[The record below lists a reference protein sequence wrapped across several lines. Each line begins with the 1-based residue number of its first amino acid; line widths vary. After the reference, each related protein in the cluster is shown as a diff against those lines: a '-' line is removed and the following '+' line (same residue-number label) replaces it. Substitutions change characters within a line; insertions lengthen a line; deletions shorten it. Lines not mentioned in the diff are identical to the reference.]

1 MVSSKTK
8 NGIIYLIPH
17 MISYMIS
24 YIRSNICRSVNW
36 MIKSNIEGQSLLYFF
51 IIDQQWNTLFSQ
63 KSILMM
69 YAIEEIFANSRS
81 ALSLTCQTNPLKE
94 QWYSELITWPTLAVS
109 SKWSRWQRWWCTN
122 HFLFFP
128 FPWGWRI
135 ENGRLRMK
143 NWEWVH
149 EDGRLSMKDWSLRV
163 QDWGL
168 RTEGISL
175 RIENYE

>member
-69 YAIEEIFANSRS
+69 YAIKEIFANSRS

-94 QWYSELITWPTLAVS
+94 QWYSELITWPTLSVS

-128 FPWGWRI
+128 LPLRLENWECKIGNGCMRMEDWAWRI
-135 ENGRLRMK
+135 DHWEFRIEGWGLRMK
-143 NWEWVH
+143 V
-149 EDGRLSMKDWSLRV
+149 
-163 QDWGL
+163 
-168 RTEGISL
+168 
-175 RIENYE
+175 